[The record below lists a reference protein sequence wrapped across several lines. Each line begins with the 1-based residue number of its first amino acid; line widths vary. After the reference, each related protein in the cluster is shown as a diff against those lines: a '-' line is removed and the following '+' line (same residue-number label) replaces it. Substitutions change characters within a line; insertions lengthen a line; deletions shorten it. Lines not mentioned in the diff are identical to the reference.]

1 MLTLRDVFDIPGHR
15 YRIWKAGVQ
24 ASACYGLAATGLTVT
39 GRTQLLAMAARQL
52 RSLAGRPAHL
62 THESNAAIRQRFGC
76 AELTEDLL
84 KLANNRLAA
93 LRALQQS
100 QPENIVARSIAVTQL
115 EFAID
120 TFRKIVPIEH
130 PTQDGVEG
138 VGVPCPVCGVYHIN
152 RTSMKKHLAVKH
164 PEYQPPTIQFDPA
177 THAVGGL
184 PQCAACLHKFQSW
197 IALRTHIERGN
208 CAHLGPTTQEP
219 TAGPP
224 ITVVSPQAPPP
235 PTAEVTTAAVR
246 LPPHRNQKVAQL
258 IRDQGWEALVTSTY
272 AEELQQHCCLCAR
285 WIVDPSALKRHI
297 AKAHKKLWE
306 QVSGRL
312 ESTCA
317 IFKTRLTR
325 DGVCPYCH
333 RTSYNRHFK
342 QCCVIFQS
350 ALLGLLP
357 RRRPRI
363 SFRCSG
369 TSCPA

>member
-1 MLTLRDVFDIPGHR
+1 MRGLISSKHR

-138 VGVPCPVCGVYHIN
+138 MGVPCPVCGVYHIN
-152 RTSMKKHLAVKH
+152 RASMKKHLAVK
-164 PEYQPPTIQFDPA
+164 
-177 THAVGGL
+177 
-184 PQCAACLHKFQSW
+184 QSST
-197 IALRTHIERGN
+197 RNTNRR
-208 CAHLGPTTQEP
+208 PSSST
-219 TAGPP
+219 
-224 ITVVSPQAPPP
+224 
-235 PTAEVTTAAVR
+235 R
-246 LPPHRNQKVAQL
+246 LLMQSGAYR
-258 IRDQGWEALVTSTY
+258 
-272 AEELQQHCCLCAR
+272 
-285 WIVDPSALKRHI
+285 SALP
-297 AKAHKKLWE
+297 
-306 QVSGRL
+306 
-312 ESTCA
+312 
-317 IFKTRLTR
+317 
-325 DGVCPYCH
+325 VC
-333 RTSYNRHFK
+333 TSSR
-342 QCCVIFQS
+342 
-350 ALLGLLP
+350 AGLL
-357 RRRPRI
+357 
-363 SFRCSG
+363 
-369 TSCPA
+369 